1 MPKQAPSEARFLNQQ
16 VNSLL
21 KPVSI
26 TYTTFLSLHKHG
38 EHDDTSTQ
46 GAQQQG

>member
-1 MPKQAPSEARFLNQQ
+1 MPKQAQSEAQFLNQQ
-16 VNSLL
+16 LVE
-21 KPVSI
+21 KPVII
-26 TYTTFLSLHKHG
+26 TYTTLLSLHKHG

>member
-1 MPKQAPSEARFLNQQ
+1 MPKQAQSEARFLNQQ

-21 KPVSI
+21 KPVII
-26 TYTTFLSLHKHG
+26 TYTTLLSLHKHG